1 MGSLGAGFAQILLA
15 WTRLKASGAFWNLQA
30 GARDG
35 PGVQL
40 GPGPGQF
47 LLQESRAPVTR
58 KEREAAAAGRS
69 GGTRRGLLWFTTL
82 VLYAAFV
89 GLVRAQAVP
98 SQAGPGGSH

>member
-1 MGSLGAGFAQILLA
+1 MGEPRGRLRPDLTLLDWRRPEPFGTA
-15 WTRLKASGAFWNLQA
+15 KLELETDLEFRWAPA
-30 GARDG
+30 
-35 PGVQL
+35 
-40 GPGPGQF
+40 PGQL
-47 LLQESRAPVTR
+47 LLQESGAPATL

-69 GGTRRGLLWFTTL
+69 GEKRSGLLWFTTL